1 MSTRTPDLSREPDE
15 EGQPHRGPGPAS
27 PTFIVVEVPWEEG
40 QSHFTDEEPRPE
52 GTAPKC
58 RAGSALPSGGRQ
70 VGPPQ
75 QTPKHQGLSPEG
87 ASSWGPDSVMSERD
101 TRGAGYPQVHRHRPR
116 QHRVLVHLIQVL
128 EPQQDTAEVCL
139 GLALSVLGTEG
150 RWHEDTV
157 SAWHFTLSPPFHIFT
172 LPRRQ
177 LTQPH
182 FADEPNKAQ
191 RGAGTC
197 PDTQLVCIK
206 EGGGLQPRG
215 SQSYCLP
222 PPALRP
228 VLKCGKS
235 SFLFTREVLIRPV
248 PPASCSLEDSLPW
261 PL

>member
-1 MSTRTPDLSREPDE
+1 M
-15 EGQPHRGPGPAS
+15 
-27 PTFIVVEVPWEEG
+27 
-40 QSHFTDEEPRPE
+40 
-52 GTAPKC
+52 
-58 RAGSALPSGGRQ
+58 
-70 VGPPQ
+70 GPPQ

-87 ASSWGPDSVMSERD
+87 ASSWEPDSEMLERD

-139 GLALSVLGTEG
+139 GLGPSVLGTEG

-206 EGGGLQPRG
+206 EGGRTPTQGQPKL
-215 SQSYCLP
+215 LP
-222 PPALRP
+222 PTARTEAGAE
-228 VLKCGKS
+228 VWKV
-235 SFLFTREVLIRPV
+235 FVLIH
-248 PPASCSLEDSLPW
+248 S
-261 PL
+261 

>member
-1 MSTRTPDLSREPDE
+1 
-15 EGQPHRGPGPAS
+15 
-27 PTFIVVEVPWEEG
+27 
-40 QSHFTDEEPRPE
+40 
-52 GTAPKC
+52 
-58 RAGSALPSGGRQ
+58 
-70 VGPPQ
+70 
-75 QTPKHQGLSPEG
+75 
-87 ASSWGPDSVMSERD
+87 MSERD

-139 GLALSVLGTEG
+139 GLGPSVLGTEG

-235 SFLFTREVLIRPV
+235 SFLFTGEVLIGPV